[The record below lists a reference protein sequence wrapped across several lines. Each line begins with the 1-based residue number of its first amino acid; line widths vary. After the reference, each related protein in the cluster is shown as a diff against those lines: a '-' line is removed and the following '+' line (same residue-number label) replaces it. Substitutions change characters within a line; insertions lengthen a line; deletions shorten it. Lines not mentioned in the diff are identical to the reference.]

1 MEYSLRYRGFGVL
14 MMAVGLMLLAELL
27 WTSPVNAAP
36 KPWQGTVATESLNV
50 RSSPS
55 SKAPSVAVLQQGQ
68 PITVVGWVTGEEVE
82 PTNNIWAVLGEG
94 RYVYSDLIRRDL
106 PEGPPP
112 LPDGVSFQGRWID
125 VNITQQLLTAY
136 EGSKP
141 VRVMVISSG
150 RPDHPSPQGVHH
162 IIRRVQNATMDSRSA
177 PWIRDSYRLENV
189 LYTQYFNE
197 YGAALHLAYWKR
209 DDSFG
214 IPTSHGCVGMRLKD
228 AEWLW
233 NWAQLGTPIYLHP

>member
-1 MEYSLRYRGFGVL
+1 MCSSRFRAFG
-14 MMAVGLMLLAELL
+14 ALMLATTLALVASLL
-27 WTSPVNAAP
+27 WDSPVDAAP
-36 KPWQGTVATESLNV
+36 EPWQGTVATESLHV
-50 RSSPS
+50 RSSPH
-55 SKAPSVAVLQQGQ
+55 SKAPSVGVLLQGE
-68 PITVVGWVTGEEVE
+68 PITVLDWVTGEEVE
-82 PTNNIWAVLGEG
+82 PTNNTWAVLGEG
-94 RYVYSDLIRRDL
+94 QYVYSDLIRRNP

-112 LPDGVSFQGRWID
+112 LPEGVSFQGRWID

-136 EGSKP
+136 EGSEP
-141 VRVMVISSG
+141 VRVMVISAG
-150 RPDHPSPQGVHH
+150 RPDYPSPQGVHY
-162 IIRRVQNATMDSRSA
+162 IIRRVQNATMDSSTA

-214 IPTSHGCVGMRLKD
+214 IPTSHGCVGMPLKE

-233 NWAQLGTPIYLHP
+233 NWAELGTPIYLHQ